1 MRLVRPR
8 LLQWQW
14 SDYSAKHRDP
24 TDLLLHIVA
33 VPLFDIGTIAL
44 LAGAAVGSGRA
55 AVLGLAGMVAAG
67 VLEGRG
73 PRRGGGTPTP
83 FAGALGFVGRVFVGQ
98 WITFPRLFL
107 SGGWVG
113 HPRPG

>member
-33 VPLFDIGTIAL
+33 VPLFEIGTIVL

-55 AVLGLAGMVAAG
+55 AVLGLTGMVAA
-67 VLEGRG
+67 VVVEGRG
-73 PRRGGGTPTP
+73 RRRGRRTPTP
-83 FAGALGFVGRVFVGQ
+83 FPVASPSLDRFFLRQ
-98 WITFPRLFL
+98 WLTVPRSL
-107 SGGWVG
+107 
-113 HPRPG
+113 PPGPACAQ